1 MHDTAPLTTSAGTGS
16 ARSRSSRAGD
26 RVRRR
31 RGRVVVAASLVLGVT
46 LLLARLWSRL
56 HPAGVFAEDGLV
68 FYLQAQ
74 EIGAGAVWRPYA
86 GYLHLV
92 PRLGA
97 ALVSPWGLPAVPVA
111 YAVYSLVVTAGA
123 FSLVLSRRM
132 ERLIPTAWG
141 RGLAFVVL
149 CLVPQFWET
158 ATVVASLIFVG
169 SVALL
174 VLGLSRAP
182 RTTWGRVAELTAVA
196 LLGLS
201 GPLVVFFSPVFAYRW
216 WRDRRRYNAVLA
228 GVVAVTAATELAV
241 FAHSGRVA
249 ATYTFERLP
258 SAYLQRIPGE
268 LLSSRT
274 EAMSQL
280 DSGGLL
286 RSIAVL
292 WLLAVVALIALEL
305 GGRGLVALAVT
316 VFAFAWAVRTYD
328 IILMD
333 PTLGDRHVFVPSAV
347 LLLLLVAGLAS
358 AVVRARRGSPR
369 RRLHLTAA
377 VVGVVALLMTV
388 PGIGAGF
395 QIPAYSRV
403 PSPQELAAFQQCM
416 DRGTRECSPVSIAP
430 EDFFINPNHPWDP
443 DPY

>member
-1 MHDTAPLTTSAGTGS
+1 MHDTTPLTTGAGTSWSGS
-16 ARSRSSRAGD
+16 SPTGD

-31 RGRVVVAASLVLGVT
+31 RAQVVVAASVVLGVGI
-46 LLLARLWSRL
+46 LLARLWTRM

-74 EIGAGAVWRPYA
+74 EIGAGAIWRPYA

-111 YAVYSLVVTAGA
+111 YAVYSLVVTVAA

-169 SVALL
+169 SVGLL
-174 VLGLSRAP
+174 VLGLSQAP

-228 GVVAVTAATELAV
+228 GVVAVTSATELLV

-258 SAYLQRIPGE
+258 RAYVQRIPGE
-268 LLSSRT
+268 LLT
-274 EAMSQL
+274 SQL
-280 DSGGLL
+280 ESVAQFDAGGLL
-286 RSIAVL
+286 RSVATL

-305 GGRGLVALAVT
+305 RGRGLVALAVT
-316 VFAFAWAVRTYD
+316 LFAFAWAVRTYD
-328 IILMD
+328 TVLID
-333 PTLGDRHVFVPSAV
+333 PTLGDRHVLVPSAL
-347 LLLLLVAGLAS
+347 LLLLLVAGWVS
-358 AVVRARRGSPR
+358 AVVRARAGGPR
-369 RRLHLTAA
+369 RRRHLVAA
-377 VVGVVALLMTV
+377 VVGAVALLMTV
-388 PGIGAGF
+388 PGIASGF
-395 QIPAYSRV
+395 EIPAYSRV
-403 PSPQELAAFQQCM
+403 PSPQELATFQQCM

-430 EDFFINPNHPWDP
+430 KDFYINPNHPWDP